1 MTSQELRVLI
11 SPFFYCPHFFV
22 AESVAQDLVKN
33 ALKSFSDHKITELY
47 DVASERM
54 ISLSEEYHST
64 EKIHELVSRLDAYKS
79 H

>member
-1 MTSQELRVLI
+1 M
-11 SPFFYCPHFFV
+11 
-22 AESVAQDLVKN
+22 AQDLVKN

>member
-1 MTSQELRVLI
+1 MTGLTNSPINFIFYVL
-11 SPFFYCPHFFV
+11 FT

-33 ALKSFSDHKITELY
+33 ALKAFADHKITELY

-54 ISLSEEYHST
+54 VSLSEEFHSK
-64 EKIHELVSRLDAYKS
+64 EKIHELVSQFDAYKC